1 MRVSH
6 PVGGSSPF
14 LPPVE
19 ISETYTGG
27 TYWLLDTRRL
37 DEVVGGNRFDRQHAQ
52 EGAVMG
58 PEVLG
63 STIALE
69 IGIQGLPA
77 IHQCD
82 GAQLLGVGT

>member
-1 MRVSH
+1 M
-6 PVGGSSPF
+6 VGGSSPF

-19 ISETYTGG
+19 VCETYTGG

-37 DEVVGGNRFDRQHAQ
+37 DEVVGGNRFHRQDAQ

-82 GAQLLGVGT
+82 GT